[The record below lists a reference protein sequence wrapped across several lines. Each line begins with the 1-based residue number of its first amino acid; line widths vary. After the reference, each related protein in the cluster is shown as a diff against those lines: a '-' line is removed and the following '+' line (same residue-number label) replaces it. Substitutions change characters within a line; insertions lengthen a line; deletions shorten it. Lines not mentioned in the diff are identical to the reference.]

1 MARIVIILFKSKV
14 LKNGEHPIMLRVTV
28 GSMMKHFSM
37 GMSASVSQWNEK
49 EGRFKTDKRVNP
61 DITSEVIDENG
72 KVKKHII
79 SYKTKNAVLNSRQVH
94 AEEIL
99 KRFTD
104 IKTDWTFS
112 MFAEE
117 FAKKLTRNSFVEY
130 IDSRIKYY
138 KDNGRIKYAIS
149 FQELKHK
156 LALYDNKLGTK
167 YIQDVDKIW
176 IQGFIDYCKKQGNKP
191 NTIGIYLRGLRV
203 LLNNAISD
211 GIGSKDSYPF
221 SDKYGNIGGIK
232 ISDFK
237 TETRKRYIPVEYLA
251 KLKSTDFDDMR
262 LMKAKHLFL
271 FSFYCYGINWTDMAK
286 LTKKNLNQTITDKGH
301 IKDIIIYERSKTK
314 KSHTIAITS
323 DIEGELIWFKEHT
336 PLYREFLLPIISED
350 LSGDKLVEHIKSKR
364 RRFSE
369 ALKGIA
375 SLLGFPPAF
384 SDLSSYF
391 ARHSFAMA
399 LRQKGL
405 NIDVIQAALHHSS
418 PETTKSY
425 LKSFDTDFL
434 EEMTSDLI

>member
-1 MARIVIILFKSKV
+1 MAKIAVVLFKSKT
-14 LKNGEHPIMLRVTV
+14 LKNGEHPIMLRITV

-37 GMSASVSQWNEK
+37 GMSACVNQWDEK
-49 EGRFKTDKRVNP
+49 EGRYKMDKRVNP
-61 DITSEVIDENG
+61 DITSEIIDEKG
-72 KVKKHII
+72 QVKKHVI
-79 SYKTKNAVLNSRQVH
+79 SYKTKNAVLNSKQVQ

-99 KRFTD
+99 KKFTD
-104 IKTDWTFS
+104 GKKDWTFS

-130 IDSRIKYY
+130 IDSQIKYY

-156 LALYDNKLGTK
+156 LALYDNRLETK
-167 YIQDVDKIW
+167 YIQDIDKIW
-176 IQGFIDYCKKQGNKP
+176 VHGFIDYCKKQGNKP

-203 LLNNAISD
+203 LLNDAISD
-211 GIGSKDSYPF
+211 GRGSKDSYPF

-237 TETRKRYIPVEYLA
+237 TETRKRYIPVEYLTD
-251 KLKSTDFDDMR
+251 LKNAEFDDMR
-262 LMKAKHLFL
+262 LLKAKHLFL

-286 LTKKNLNQTITDKGH
+286 LTKKNLNQTITDNGH
-301 IKDIIIYERSKTK
+301 IKDIVIYERSKTK

-323 DIEGELIWFKEHT
+323 DITGELLWFKENT
-336 PLYREFLLPIISED
+336 PLYRDYLLPIISED
-350 LSGDKLVEHIKSKR
+350 VTEDKLVEHIKSKR

-369 ALKGIA
+369 ALKQIA
-375 SLLGFPPAF
+375 FILGFPPAF